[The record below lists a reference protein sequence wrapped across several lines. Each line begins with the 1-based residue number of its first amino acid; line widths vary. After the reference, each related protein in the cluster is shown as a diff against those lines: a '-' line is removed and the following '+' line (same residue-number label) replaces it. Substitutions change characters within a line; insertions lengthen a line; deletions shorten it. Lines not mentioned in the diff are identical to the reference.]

1 MSVGMEDSSRQ
12 SSLPGCSS
20 KNKKK
25 WRGRRNG
32 CESIEDTIAR
42 WRKHNKL
49 QINKV
54 PGKGSKKGCM
64 KGKGGP
70 ENNSCRY
77 RGVRQR
83 TWGKWVAEIREPVKK
98 GSITK
103 KRGNRLW
110 LARAYDY
117 AARAMYGPNAILNFP
132 DNSHESGDQ
141 QDSLSSSATA
151 TETAS
156 TGSKTT
162 LVNYEDFKV
171 GKLKVGYCGSRV
183 VNKEPECGGRGV
195 KDGEWNLADDW
206 MSSRHVEA
214 EAPVLRREMDGELA
228 EIVESCCHGIN
239 DRNDFLQ
246 NETASVE
253 CLYSD
258 METDRKPFYDA
269 QMPLTTK
276 ATGVEF
282 SGMGF
287 SNFNNQFEVGHD
299 QLNEGLCDPEM
310 DTKPFSHGVSDIPAL
325 KGEGNYEYVHSDVHA
340 ASQLQSG
347 RPPELASQ
355 LQPPGTN
362 PSGSLSYIQE
372 ADLGGGCNFDLSNQ
386 DINWGLV
393 GEQEL
398 LDPWFPELQ
407 F

>member
-1 MSVGMEDSSRQ
+1 MEDSSRQ

-42 WRKHNKL
+42 WKKHNKL

-64 KGKGGP
+64 KGKAI
-70 ENNSCRY
+70 E
-77 RGVRQR
+77 
-83 TWGKWVAEIREPVKK
+83 A
-98 GSITK
+98 
-103 KRGNRLW
+103 
-110 LARAYDY
+110 ARAYDY

-141 QDSLSSSATA
+141 QDSLSSSAKA

-171 GKLKVGYCGSRV
+171 GKLKVGYSGSRV
-183 VNKEPECGGRGV
+183 VNRQSGSSGISAVNKSAEEAEKFQAAECSGRGV

-276 ATGVEF
+276 ATGRWIP
-282 SGMGF
+282 S
-287 SNFNNQFEVGHD
+287 
-299 QLNEGLCDPEM
+299 
-310 DTKPFSHGVSDIPAL
+310 PFSHGVSDIPAL

-340 ASQLQSG
+340 AGQLQSG

-355 LQPPGTN
+355 VQPPGTN

-372 ADLGGGCNFDLSNQ
+372 ADLGVGCNFDLSNQ

-398 LDPWFPELQ
+398 LGPWFPELQ